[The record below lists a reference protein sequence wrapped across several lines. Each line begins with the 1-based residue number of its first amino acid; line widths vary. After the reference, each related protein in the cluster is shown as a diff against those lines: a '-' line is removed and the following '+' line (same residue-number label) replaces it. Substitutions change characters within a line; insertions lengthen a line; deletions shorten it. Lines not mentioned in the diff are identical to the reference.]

1 MVSVKMQLFWK
12 ATYHMQLINRRTKSH
27 ALPTMKC
34 TTKQLPRTFE
44 FQDKMLAMG
53 IYKEIDKRIR
63 QTFVLGSQVNSSG
76 GNSEANQSP
85 VYPNN
90 IKEI

>member
-1 MVSVKMQLFWK
+1 MYNK
-12 ATYHMQLINRRTKSH
+12 AVAKNFK
-27 ALPTMKC
+27 
-34 TTKQLPRTFE
+34 